1 MKDKIQLSLV
11 VLGAVVIIVALAYA
25 GFWMQR
31 TVNYNLYYKAQ
42 VEQQV
47 HKILEQRIVQ
57 ECLITQPVE

>member
-11 VLGAVVIIVALAYA
+11 VLGAVVIIAVLAYA

-31 TVNYNLYYKAQ
+31 TVNYNLYYKSQ

-47 HKILEQRIVQ
+47 NKMLEQRVKH
-57 ECLITQPVE
+57 ECLVEQQ